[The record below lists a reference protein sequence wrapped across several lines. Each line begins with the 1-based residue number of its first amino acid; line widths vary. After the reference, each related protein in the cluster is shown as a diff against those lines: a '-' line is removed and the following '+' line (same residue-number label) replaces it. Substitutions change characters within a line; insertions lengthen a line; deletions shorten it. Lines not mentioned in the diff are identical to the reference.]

1 MHSTEQ
7 SRFHR
12 GRGPVFRTGVEV
24 CLLAAAGFG
33 IDLLPVE
40 IFPGIHF
47 VFGSVFSLLAAVR
60 HGPVAGAVAG
70 FAAALP
76 TWSLWNQP
84 APLSATLYALEGAWV
99 GLIVRRSRWS
109 PLTAVLA
116 YWLLLGSW
124 LNLAMQLAVIGLP
137 LQIAF
142 IIQSRSI
149 LNGLLVA
156 IVVELVLLVPG
167 LARRSAPRESVVEG
181 PSFQTLVTL
190 VVTTL
195 ISVPILWITVRN
207 ARSYV
212 DQRVAELETSV
223 EREVEALQGEVGALV
238 ETYSRGVGLAAEM
251 IERHHTTEHSFL
263 QGLLEIVQEEYPE
276 FAGLYV
282 ADEEARTLAFVPLY
296 NDRGEY
302 LVGKTYDDRRYYRDL
317 LETRSMVVSGVYQ
330 ARDGMTEPAVAI
342 GAPVLEEDEELFCFV
357 LGWFDVGTSFQRIVQ
372 RFEPSRGETRVVITD
387 EEGRLI
393 ADSRLELGAY
403 RRVRD
408 LSTTED
414 FRVQERHEAG
424 SFLVS
429 PEGED
434 SDSPALAVV
443 RASHLLAFTTEPVTG
458 WRIWIHQSLEPVR
471 TAMLRSTTRQLLV
484 LMGTLLLA
492 LALSAGLARLVASP
506 LERLRRSAEHLAS
519 GDLTDRPAV
528 GSLRTVEIHS
538 LFGSFSRMADA
549 LGDAWKRQQQ
559 LLNEVSLTKRELE
572 ATFDAMTDAMV
583 ITGPDDR
590 ILHANPAFYE
600 LGSHPAG
607 SVEGRVLTELAHGE
621 EGWESCPSCTARRAG
636 EPTIA
641 VLTAQENPSGRPIEV
656 RVDPIRDAQG
666 NFAGAVQVIRDLTEL
681 RRWEAEAERA
691 GALLRNFVEG
701 AHDAVFA
708 LEPDGHF
715 AWANHR
721 TVESLGMAGGSVR
734 QRAFLDLI
742 HPDDRDATARVLR
755 KVLQGEA
762 RQSEARTVIRGATRY
777 LLLTLSP
784 VFVDGSITAVL
795 GIGRDVTDERTAA
808 ERARRDDKLR
818 ALGQLAAGVAHNFNN
833 ALTSVLGY
841 LQLARASADDPEI
854 DRHLQTA
861 ELGALDASTMVQRI
875 QQFAR
880 SDRAETFQETD
891 LDGIVR
897 DALEL
902 TRSRWETDAQ
912 ARGIHYE
919 VRFPEPTGQR
929 IDCDPTALRE
939 VFVNLIINA
948 LDAMPD
954 GGELVVEAEA
964 ADGAVS
970 VTVSDTGCGMAPEV
984 QDRMFEP
991 FFTTKGPRGQGMG
1004 LAVSYGT
1011 VQRHDGQ
1018 IQVESEPD
1026 GGARV
1031 TVILPVE
1038 RAAPASDL
1046 ARATE
1051 SVAPGRDGTARS
1063 SILVVE
1069 DEEPIR
1075 RLMRSV
1081 LAGPNLDVEM
1091 AADGEAALER
1101 LGREPGFDLVIT
1113 DLAMPGADGM
1123 VVARA
1128 VRRTWPSTRL
1138 MVMTGYG
1145 ERRRDAGAAWDEE
1158 LAVDAWLAKP
1168 FDCDEL
1174 MERIESLLEQEEPE
1188 HPEASTG

>member
-1 MHSTEQ
+1 MPHSTEQ
-7 SRFHR
+7 KRRSHR
-12 GRGPVFRTGVEV
+12 EGRPVVRRWVEV

-33 IDLLPVE
+33 VDLLPVE

-47 VFGSVFSLLAAVR
+47 VFGSVFSLIAAVR

-84 APLSATLYALEGAWV
+84 APLSAALYALEGAWV
-99 GLIVRRSRWS
+99 GLVVRRSRWS

-124 LNLAMQLAVIGLP
+124 LNLAMQLAIIGLP

-142 IIQSRSI
+142 IIQCRSI
-149 LNGLLVA
+149 LNGLLVV

-167 LARRSAPRESVVEG
+167 LARRSAPREPVVEG

-212 DQRVAELETSV
+212 DQRVAELEAGV
-223 EREVEALQGEVGALV
+223 EREVEALQGQVGALV

-251 IERHHTTEHSFL
+251 IERNHTTEHSFL
-263 QGLLEIVQEEYPE
+263 QDLLEIVQEEYPE

-282 ADEEARTLAFVPLY
+282 ADEEARTLAFVPPY

-302 LVGKTYDDRRYYRDL
+302 LVGKRYDDRRYYRDL
-317 LETRSMVVSGVYQ
+317 LETRSMVISDVYQ

-342 GAPVLEEDEELFCFV
+342 GAPVLEEDGELLCFV

-372 RFEPSRGETRVVITD
+372 RFEPNRGETRVVITD
-387 EEGRLI
+387 RNGRLI

-403 RRVRD
+403 RTVRD
-408 LSTTED
+408 LSKTED
-414 FRVQERHEAG
+414 FQIQEARETGTLLVTHEG
-424 SFLVS
+424 GKT
-429 PEGED
+429 E
-434 SDSPALAVV
+434 SPALAVAQ
-443 RASHLLAFTTEPVTG
+443 ASYLLAFTTEPVTG
-458 WRIWIHQSLEPVR
+458 WRIWVHRSLEPVR
-471 TAMLRSTTRQLLV
+471 AAMLRSTTLHLLV

-492 LALSAGLARLVASP
+492 LALSAGLARVVASP

-519 GDLTDRPAV
+519 GDLTDRPAI

-549 LGDAWKRQQQ
+549 LDDAWKRQQQ

-572 ATFDAMTDAMV
+572 ATFDAMTDGVV
-583 ITGPDDR
+583 IIGPDDR

-607 SVEGRVLTELAHGE
+607 SVEGRALTELAHGE

-636 EPTIA
+636 ESTIA
-641 VLTAQENPSGRPIEV
+641 VLTAEENPSGRPIEV

-666 NFAGAVQVIRDLTEL
+666 RFAGAVQVIRDLTEL

-708 LEPDGHF
+708 LEPDGRF

-721 TVESLGMAGGSVR
+721 TVESLGMADGSVR
-734 QRAFLDLI
+734 RYALLDLI
-742 HPDDRDATARVLR
+742 HADDRDAVGRMLQEVLH
-755 KVLQGEA
+755 GEA
-762 RQSEARTVIRGATRY
+762 RRSEARTVVHGVTRY

-784 VFVDGSITAVL
+784 VFVHGSITAVL
-795 GIGRDVTDERTAA
+795 GIGRDVTDERNAA

-833 ALTSVLGY
+833 ALTSVLGH
-841 LQLARASADDPEI
+841 LQLARASAEDPRV
-854 DRHLQTA
+854 DRNLETA
-861 ELGALDASTMVQRI
+861 ELGALDAAAMVRRI

-880 SDRAETFQETD
+880 SDRAEGFRKTD

-912 ARGIHYE
+912 AGGIRYE
-919 VRFPEPTGQR
+919 VRFPEPTGRR

-948 LDAMPD
+948 LDAMPG
-954 GGELVVEAEA
+954 GGELTVAVEAG
-964 ADGAVS
+964 DDAVS
-970 VTVSDTGCGMAPEV
+970 VSVSDTGCGMAPEV
-984 QDRMFEP
+984 RERIFEP

-1018 IQVESEPD
+1018 IQVESEPA
-1026 GGARV
+1026 GGARMTV
-1031 TVILPVE
+1031 TLPV
-1038 RAAPASDL
+1038 RQ
-1046 ARATE
+1046 T
-1051 SVAPGRDGTARS
+1051 G
-1063 SILVVE
+1063 
-1069 DEEPIR
+1069 
-1075 RLMRSV
+1075 
-1081 LAGPNLDVEM
+1081 
-1091 AADGEAALER
+1091 
-1101 LGREPGFDLVIT
+1101 
-1113 DLAMPGADGM
+1113 PGAD
-1123 VVARA
+1123 RA
-1128 VRRTWPSTRL
+1128 QAEEST
-1138 MVMTGYG
+1138 
-1145 ERRRDAGAAWDEE
+1145 A
-1158 LAVDAWLAKP
+1158 
-1168 FDCDEL
+1168 
-1174 MERIESLLEQEEPE
+1174 
-1188 HPEASTG
+1188 